1 MQTAPGIQDV
11 AALTGEASRHVLPA
25 VNAEQETAE
34 CLSAKCPSAE
44 PVEPE
49 PVPFLSRGPS
59 KHQDAS
65 PPHLPAHAVHKEMV
79 HQDTV
84 HKDTRQHDS
93 VAGSVSPQRRAQ
105 GLRRV
110 GQMGHSASPP
120 IWPPLCAPG
129 SLHPAVSVDAPG
141 IEQAGP
147 RAALAAALSH
157 GCTLADVKL
166 RQYQL
171 DKQSFAQLQSHSAQ
185 HAFAQPQQSVWAMYR
200 ESFH

>member
-1 MQTAPGIQDV
+1 MQTAPGIHDV

-25 VNAEQETAE
+25 VNAEQEAAE
-34 CLSAKCPSAE
+34 CLSAECQSAE

-49 PVPFLSRGPS
+49 ALPSLSRGRS
-59 KHQDAS
+59 KHQEAS
-65 PPHLPAHAVHKEMV
+65 PPHLPAPAVK
-79 HQDTV
+79 DTV

-93 VAGSVSPQRRAQ
+93 VARSVSPQRRAQ

-110 GQMGHSASPP
+110 GQMGNSASPP
-120 IWPPLCAPG
+120 IWPPLYAPSG
-129 SLHPAVSVDAPG
+129 NLHPAASVEAPG

-157 GCTLADVKL
+157 DCTLADVKL

-171 DKQSFAQLQSHSAQ
+171 DKQSFAQLQLQSHSSQ
-185 HAFAQPQQSVWAMYR
+185 HAFAKPQQSVWAMYR
-200 ESFH
+200 ESFR